1 MLLEAGRPHMK
12 KINKIAV
19 IFSATRKT
27 DKALIKVNEI
37 IESTNSEVILSTN
50 IKKLN
55 SETNKKASK
64 ADLILVLGGDGT
76 MIGSIRNLHSLN
88 VPFLGIN
95 SGTVGFLTDLSM
107 SKIEKLKDILQGS
120 YLKESRPVFEAY
132 SSMKKKEIFL
142 NEVVIHSGSVTKMLD
157 LEISLKDQV
166 IYNLKADG
174 LIISSSTGSTAYS
187 YSGGGPI
194 ISPKLDAISL
204 LPMFSHS
211 SSSHSLLLSN
221 KEEVTV
227 KIKNKNLNSTQIFVD
242 GKKNLKYTNKGL
254 KVSNLKK
261 TFKLYHPKDY
271 NYFEACR
278 TKLGWAVSI
287 EHLKQ
292 D

>member
-1 MLLEAGRPHMK
+1 MK
-12 KINKIAV
+12 KITKIAV
-19 IFSATRKT
+19 IYSATRKT
-27 DKALIKVNEI
+27 DEALFRVNEI
-37 IESTNSEVILSTN
+37 IESSNSEVILSTN
-50 IKKLN
+50 VKKLN
-55 SETNKKASK
+55 TETIKKASK
-64 ADLILVLGGDGT
+64 AELILVLGGDGT

-95 SGTVGFLTDLSM
+95 SGTVGFLTDLSLN
-107 SKIEKLKDILQGS
+107 KIAKLKDILQGY

-132 SSMKKKEIFL
+132 SSIKKKEIFL

-194 ISPKLDAISL
+194 ISPKLNAISL

-211 SSSHSLLLSN
+211 SSSHSLLLSDN
-221 KEEVTV
+221 EEVTV

-254 KVSNLKK
+254 KVSNTKK

>member
-1 MLLEAGRPHMK
+1 MK
-12 KINKIAV
+12 KIKKIAV
-19 IFSATRKT
+19 IYSATRKT
-27 DKALIKVNEI
+27 DKALYRVHEI
-37 IESTNSEVILSTN
+37 IEATNSEVILSTN

-55 SETNKKASK
+55 SETIKKASK
-64 ADLILVLGGDGT
+64 AELILVLGGDGT

-95 SGTVGFLTDLSM
+95 SGTVGFLTDLSL
-107 SKIEKLKDILQGS
+107 SKIEKLQDILQGS

-142 NEVVIHSGSVTKMLD
+142 NEVVIHSGSVTKMLE

-174 LIISSSTGSTAYS
+174 LIISSSTGSTAYT

-211 SSSHSLLLSN
+211 SSSHSLLLSDR
-221 KEEVTV
+221 EEVTV

-254 KVSNLKK
+254 KVSNTKK

>member
-1 MLLEAGRPHMK
+1 MK
-12 KINKIAV
+12 KISKIV
-19 IFSATRKT
+19 IVYSATRKT
-27 DKALIKVNEI
+27 DKVLSKVKEI
-37 IESTNSEVILSTN
+37 IESSNSEIILSSN
-50 IKKLN
+50 VNKFDSQSL
-55 SETNKKASK
+55 KKASK

-76 MIGSIRNLHSLN
+76 MIGSIRSLHSLN

-95 SGTVGFLTDLSM
+95 SGTVGFLTDLSL
-107 SKIEKLKDILQGS
+107 SKIEKLKDILNGS

-132 SSMKKKEIFL
+132 SNLRKKEIFL

-157 LEISLKDQV
+157 LEISLKEQV

-227 KIKNKNLNSTQIFVD
+227 KIKNKSLNSTQIFVD
-242 GKKNLKYTNKGL
+242 GKKNLKYSPKGL
-254 KVSNLKK
+254 KVSNTKK
-261 TFKLYHPKDY
+261 TFKLYHPRDY

-278 TKLGWAVSI
+278 SKLGWALPI
-287 EHLKQ
+287 EDFKN

>member
-1 MLLEAGRPHMK
+1 MK
-12 KINKIAV
+12 KINKIV
-19 IFSATRKT
+19 IVYSATRKT
-27 DKALIKVNEI
+27 DKVLSKVKEI
-37 IESTNSEVILSTN
+37 IESSNSEIILSSN
-50 IKKLN
+50 INRLD
-55 SETNKKASK
+55 SQSFKKASK

-76 MIGSIRNLHSLN
+76 MIGSIRNLHTLN

-95 SGTVGFLTDLSM
+95 SGTVGFLTDLSI

-132 SSMKKKEIFL
+132 SSKQNKEIFL

-221 KEEVTV
+221 NEEVTV
-227 KIKNKNLNSTQIFVD
+227 KIKNKNLSSTQIFVD
-242 GKKNLKYTNKGL
+242 GKKNLKYTKKGL
-254 KVSNLKK
+254 KVSNSEK

-278 TKLGWAVSI
+278 TKLGWALPI
-287 EHLKQ
+287 ENLNK
-292 D
+292 

>member
-1 MLLEAGRPHMK
+1 MK
-12 KINKIAV
+12 KIRKIAIV
-19 IFSATRKT
+19 YSSTRKT
-27 DKALIKVNEI
+27 DQALLRVNEI
-37 IESTNSEVILSTN
+37 VESSNSEVILSTN

-55 SETNKKASK
+55 SGKLKKASE
-64 ADLILVLGGDGT
+64 AHLILVLGGDGT
-76 MIGSIRNLHSLN
+76 MIGSIRNLYSLN

-95 SGTVGFLTDLSM
+95 SGTVGFLTDLSL
-107 SKIEKLKDILQGS
+107 SKIEKLRDILQGS
-120 YLKESRPVFEAY
+120 YLKESRPVFETY

-211 SSSHSLLLSN
+211 SSSHSLVLSN
-221 KEEVTV
+221 KEEITV
-227 KIKNKNLNSTQIFVD
+227 KIKNKNLSSTQIFVD

-254 KVSNLKK
+254 KVSSTEK

-278 TKLGWAVSI
+278 TKLGWAIPI
-287 EHLKQ
+287 ENLNK
-292 D
+292 

>member
-1 MLLEAGRPHMK
+1 MK
-12 KINKIAV
+12 KINKIV
-19 IFSATRKT
+19 IVYSATRKT
-27 DKALIKVNEI
+27 DKVLSKVKEI
-37 IESTNSEVILSTN
+37 IELSNTEIIHSSN
-50 IKKLN
+50 INRLN
-55 SETNKKASK
+55 SQSFKKASK

-76 MIGSIRNLHSLN
+76 MIGSIRNLHTLN
-88 VPFLGIN
+88 IPFLGIN
-95 SGTVGFLTDLSM
+95 AGTVGFLTDLSI

-132 SSMKKKEIFL
+132 SSMQNKEIFL

-157 LEISLKDQV
+157 REISLKDQV
-166 IYNLKADG
+166 VYNLKADG

-221 KEEVTV
+221 DEEVTV
-227 KIKNKNLNSTQIFVD
+227 KIKNKNLTSTQIFVD

-254 KVSNLKK
+254 KVSNSKK

-278 TKLGWAVSI
+278 TKLGWALPI
-287 EHLKQ
+287 ENLNK
-292 D
+292 

>member
-1 MLLEAGRPHMK
+1 MK
-12 KINKIAV
+12 QISKIAV
-19 IFSATRKT
+19 IYSATRKT
-27 DKALIKVNEI
+27 DRALSKVNEI
-37 IESTNSEVILSTN
+37 LKSLNSEIILSSN
-50 IKKLN
+50 IKKLD
-55 SETNKKASK
+55 SKAFKKASK

-76 MIGSIRNLHSLN
+76 MIGSIRSLYSLN
-88 VPFLGIN
+88 IPFLGIN
-95 SGTVGFLTDLSM
+95 SGTVGFLTDLSL
-107 SKIEKLKDILQGS
+107 SKIEKLKDILKGS
-120 YLKESRPVFEAY
+120 YLKESRPIYEAY
-132 SSMKKKEIFL
+132 TSLKKKEIFL

-157 LEISLKDQV
+157 LEISLKDQA

-221 KEEVTV
+221 REEVTV

-254 KVSNLKK
+254 KVSNTKK

>member
-1 MLLEAGRPHMK
+1 MK
-12 KINKIAV
+12 KINKIV
-19 IFSATRKT
+19 IVYSATRKT
-27 DKALIKVNEI
+27 DKVLSKVKEI
-37 IESTNSEVILSTN
+37 IELSNTEIILSSN
-50 IKKLN
+50 INRLD
-55 SETNKKASK
+55 SQSFKKASK

-76 MIGSIRNLHSLN
+76 MIGSIRNLHTLN

-95 SGTVGFLTDLSM
+95 SGTVGFLTDLSI

-132 SSMKKKEIFL
+132 SSMQNKEIFL

-204 LPMFSHS
+204 VPMFSHS

-221 KEEVTV
+221 NEEVTV
-227 KIKNKNLNSTQIFVD
+227 KIKNKNLSSTQIFVD

-254 KVSNLKK
+254 KVSNSKK

-278 TKLGWAVSI
+278 TKLGWALPI
-287 EHLKQ
+287 ENLNK
-292 D
+292 

>member
-1 MLLEAGRPHMK
+1 MK
-12 KINKIAV
+12 KITKIAV
-19 IFSATRKT
+19 IYSATRKT
-27 DKALIKVNEI
+27 DKALLRVNEI
-37 IESTNSEVILSTN
+37 IETSNCEVILSTN

-55 SETNKKASK
+55 SETIKRASK
-64 ADLILVLGGDGT
+64 AELILVLGGDGT

-88 VPFLGIN
+88 IPFLGIN
-95 SGTVGFLTDLSM
+95 SGTVGFLTDLSL
-107 SKIEKLKDILQGS
+107 SKIEKLKDILQGY

-132 SSMKKKEIFL
+132 SSIKKKEIFL

-211 SSSHSLLLSN
+211 SSSHSLLLSDR
-221 KEEVTV
+221 EEVTV

-254 KVSNLKK
+254 KVSNTKK

>member
-1 MLLEAGRPHMK
+1 MK
-12 KINKIAV
+12 KITKIAV
-19 IFSATRKT
+19 IYSATRKT
-27 DKALIKVNEI
+27 DKALSRVNEI
-37 IESTNSEVILSTN
+37 IESSNSEVILSTN

-55 SETNKKASK
+55 SETIKKASK
-64 ADLILVLGGDGT
+64 AELILVLGGDGT

-95 SGTVGFLTDLSM
+95 SGTVGFLTDLSLT
-107 SKIEKLKDILQGS
+107 KIEKLKDILQGY

-132 SSMKKKEIFL
+132 SSIKKKEIFL

-157 LEISLKDQV
+157 LEISLKNQV

-194 ISPKLDAISL
+194 VSPKLDAISL

-211 SSSHSLLLSN
+211 SSSHSLLLSDS
-221 KEEVTV
+221 EEVTV

-254 KVSNLKK
+254 KVSNTKK

-278 TKLGWAVSI
+278 TKLGWAIPI
-287 EHLKQ
+287 EKFKSE
-292 D
+292 

>member
-1 MLLEAGRPHMK
+1 MK
-12 KINKIAV
+12 KISKIALV
-19 IFSATRKT
+19 YSDTRKT
-27 DKALIKVNEI
+27 DDALLKVNEI
-37 IESTNSEVILSTN
+37 IETSNSSIIQSSN
-50 IKKLN
+50 IKKIN
-55 SETNKKASK
+55 SLFYEKVSDAE
-64 ADLILVLGGDGT
+64 LILVLGGDGT
-76 MIGSIRNLHSLN
+76 MIGSIRSLHSLG

-95 SGTVGFLTDLSM
+95 SGTVGFLTDLSLN
-107 SKIEKLKDILQGS
+107 KIESLKDILDGQ
-120 YLKESRPVFEAY
+120 YLKETRPIYEAY
-132 SSMKKKEIFL
+132 SNEEKKEIFL
-142 NEVVIHSGSVTKMLD
+142 NEVVIHSGSVTKMLN
-157 LEISLKDQV
+157 LELSLKNQV

-211 SSSHSLLLSN
+211 SSSHSLILSN

-227 KIKNKNLNSTQIFVD
+227 KIKNKNLGSIQIFVD
-242 GKKNLKYTNKGL
+242 GEKNLNYSRKGL
-254 KVSNLKK
+254 KVCNTKK

-278 TKLGWAVSI
+278 SKLGWALPI
-287 EHLKQ
+287 ENFKN